1 MKKMGFFILAIHLGT
16 MVNNAQNWQN
26 LKPEEL
32 AKRQT
37 DLINEKCG
45 LDKDQEKK
53 VYDLSLETSI
63 KLAKISEEVQVGGGQ
78 SDDIRARLTKIREE
92 LNMGMKNILTADQ
105 HLKYEKYLEERRVA
119 KQGGE
124 LIFEKEKTPEQVISE
139 QGKKFRV
146 IKSTIDEYIDKPTII
161 YGWCQLGYYF
171 NGKYDESSLW
181 YCIEIF
187 DVENE
192 KLYVYVDKAEEENR
206 NIYDILKSG
215 EKVPMSWIVNCPSY
229 RYSVHAGPQFEGLS
243 WRELEKK

>member
-1 MKKMGFFILAIHLGT
+1 MKKIVLFILTILLET
-16 MVNNAQNWQN
+16 IVCMSQNWQSYN
-26 LKPEEL
+26 PEEM

-37 DLINEKCG
+37 EQIKEKCG
-45 LDKDQEKK
+45 LDKTQEKK
-53 VYDLSLETSI
+53 IYDLSLESSNQLEKFRSEMQGSGASRDEMRE
-63 KLAKISEEVQVGGGQ
+63 KLIV
-78 SDDIRARLTKIREE
+78 IREE
-92 LNMGMKNILTADQ
+92 FNKGIKNILTADQ
-105 HLKYEKYLEERRVA
+105 YVKYKKYLEERQVA
-119 KQGGE
+119 KQGGG
-124 LIFEKEKTPEQVISE
+124 LIIEKEKTPEQIITE
-139 QGKKFRV
+139 QGKRFRI
-146 IKSTIDEYIDKPTII
+146 IKSTIDEYINKPTII

-171 NGKYDESSLW
+171 NGKYNESSLW

-192 KLYVYVDKAEEENR
+192 KLYVYVDKAEEKNR